1 MEGTLRIIGMDI
13 HRVAAEVVSL
23 LDGKIVKL
31 GRVQMIRD
39 KLEHFARKELTH
51 DDHVVI
57 EATGN
62 AAAVAEVL
70 SPYVDR
76 IAIANPKQVHMIAHA
91 KVKTDTIDATVL
103 AKLYASGFLPEV
115 WVPDPATLALRR
127 QVTRR
132 TQLVRQ
138 RSRLKN
144 LIQSILHAHLIPPCP
159 HGNLVGISGR
169 KWLARQILPADERAA
184 IKRHL
189 GLIAQIDE
197 ALTVVQ
203 TDITQ
208 HALHD
213 STIRRLMTLPG
224 IDVTVAAS
232 VAAAIGDIQRFSDP
246 QRLVAY
252 LGLNPSVRQSGEGP
266 AYHGRITK
274 QGRGHARGMLVEA
287 AWAAA
292 RSPGPLRAFYK
303 RIASRRGKHIA
314 AVATARK
321 LAMIIWHMLSKDADY
336 IWARPAL
343 LARKFRSVEL
353 RAGLPTKHAK
363 RGTAFDY
370 NIPAKRAEERSRIE
384 KAEAAYAATTSRW
397 RTRPKT
403 VEKPVS

>member
-1 MEGTLRIIGMDI
+1 MRIIGMDI

-31 GRVQMIRD
+31 GRVQMLRN
-39 KLEHFARKELTH
+39 KLEEFARKELTH

-76 IAIANPKQVHMIAHA
+76 IVIANPKQVHMIAHA

-115 WVPDPATLALRR
+115 WVPDPGTLALRR

-169 KWLARQILPADERAA
+169 KWLTRQILPADERAA
-184 IKRHL
+184 IERHL
-189 GLIAQIDE
+189 GLINQINE
-197 ALTVVQ
+197 ALTVVEA
-203 TDITQ
+203 DIAV
-208 HALHD
+208 HALQD
-213 STIRRLMTLPG
+213 PTIRRLMTLPG
-224 IDVTVAAS
+224 LDVTVAAS
-232 VAAAIGDIQRFSDP
+232 VAAAIGDIRRFSDP
-246 QRLVAY
+246 QKLVAY
-252 LGLNPSVRQSGEGP
+252 LGLNPSVRQSGAGP

-287 AWAAA
+287 AWAAV
-292 RSPGPLRAFYK
+292 RSPGPLRAFHK

-321 LAMIIWHMLSKDADY
+321 LAMIIWHMLSKDIDY

-353 RAGLPTKHAK
+353 RAGLPTSHAR

-370 NIPAKRAEERSRIE
+370 NIPAKRAEERSRVE
-384 KAEAAYAATTSRW
+384 KAEAAYAAATSRW
-397 RTRPKT
+397 RTRPERQKA
-403 VEKPVS
+403 VEKAAE

>member
-1 MEGTLRIIGMDI
+1 MRIIGMDI

-23 LDGKIVKL
+23 LDGEIVKL
-31 GRVQMIRD
+31 GRVQMLRD
-39 KLEHFARKELTH
+39 KLEEFARKELTH

-76 IAIANPKQVHMIAHA
+76 IVIANPKQVHMIAHA
-91 KVKTDTIDATVL
+91 KVKIDTIDATVL

-115 WVPDPATLALRR
+115 WVPDPGTLALRR

-169 KWLARQILPADERAA
+169 KWLTRQILPADERAA
-184 IKRHL
+184 IERHL
-189 GLIAQIDE
+189 GLINQINE
-197 ALTVVQ
+197 ALTVVEA
-203 TDITQ
+203 DIAV
-208 HALHD
+208 HALQD
-213 STIRRLMTLPG
+213 PTIRRLMTLPG

-232 VAAAIGDIQRFSDP
+232 VAAAIGDIRRFSDP

-287 AWAAA
+287 AWAAV

-353 RAGLPTKHAK
+353 RAGLPTSHAR

-384 KAEAAYAATTSRW
+384 KAEAAYAAATSRW
-397 RTRPKT
+397 RTRPERPKA
-403 VEKPVS
+403 VEKDAE